1 MSRRADRI
9 FVWGLKGSAALAAL
23 IVVLV
28 VGFLAAESAPAL
40 VDIGITR
47 FFSDPSWHPT
57 EDSWGLAPMLWGS
70 LAATFGAVLVAMP
83 LAVLSAVFCR
93 YYAPPAVAGVFR
105 RMIELL
111 AGIPSV
117 VFGFWGLVVL
127 VPLIAKVAPPG
138 PSLLAAMLVLAIMI
152 LPTVALVAESSL
164 SQVPTSLLNG
174 GYALGLSRTAVVWK
188 VAVPHA
194 RAGILTGLMLGAAR
208 AIGETMAVL
217 MVCGGVVN
225 TPDSLF
231 APIRTLTAGIAME
244 MAYAM
249 DGHRSAL
256 FVSGLVLVLAV
267 IGLVMV
273 AHRLESRMAHV

>member
-28 VGFLAAESAPAL
+28 VGFLAVESAPAL
-40 VDIGITR
+40 VDIGPR
-47 FFSDPSWHPT
+47 FFSDPSWYPT

-127 VPLIAKVAPPG
+127 VPLIAKIAPPG

-164 SQVPTSLLNG
+164 SQVPTSQLNG
-174 GYALGLSRTAVVWK
+174 AYALGLSRTAVVWQ

-267 IGLVMV
+267 IGLVTV
-273 AHRLESRMAHV
+273 AHRLESRVSHV